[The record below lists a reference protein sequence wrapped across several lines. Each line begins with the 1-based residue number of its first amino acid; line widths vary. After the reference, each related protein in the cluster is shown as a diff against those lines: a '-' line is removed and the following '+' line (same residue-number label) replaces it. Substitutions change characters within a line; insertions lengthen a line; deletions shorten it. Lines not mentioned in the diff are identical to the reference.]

1 MIKHTLLLVSL
12 FASLS
17 LAAQRMEISGGVNFN
32 TYYDNGGSGGHYSS
46 EYTSH
51 TGYAIR
57 LGVDE
62 VMSRSWEFRFTLGY
76 ERYGGGLSAGDG
88 GNGGGYYTKAE
99 VEKSLLSFGF
109 YPVNF
114 KLDDNLDISIGIEG
128 SRLLNE
134 AVEGTYT
141 NWTFGGPDK
150 VTDLQDKY
158 DRYSAPYCVGLQ
170 GRIGYEFRLS
180 DRMMLVPQLT
190 YYYGL
195 SPEFE
200 QSPETAKSSRLFL
213 GIGLTWDLTPAG
225 SSIPQ

>member
-1 MIKHTLLLVSL
+1 MRARSPLIPDLCSLLSALCPLLSAFSHYISSMVKHTLLLLSL
-12 FASLS
+12 LASLS
-17 LAAQRMEISGGVNFN
+17 LSAQRMELSAGVNFN
-32 TYYDNGGSGGHYSS
+32 TFYENGGNVGHYSS
-46 EYTSH
+46 DYTSH

-62 VMSRSWEFRFTLGY
+62 VMSRSWEFRFRLGY

-99 VEKSLLSFGF
+99 VDKSVLSFGF

-128 SRLLNE
+128 SRLLE
-134 AVEGTYT
+134 ETVDGTYT
-141 NWTFGGPDK
+141 NWTLGQQDK

-170 GRIGYEFRLS
+170 GRVAYEFRLS

-190 YYYGL
+190 Y
-195 SPEFE
+195 
-200 QSPETAKSSRLFL
+200 
-213 GIGLTWDLTPAG
+213 
-225 SSIPQ
+225 